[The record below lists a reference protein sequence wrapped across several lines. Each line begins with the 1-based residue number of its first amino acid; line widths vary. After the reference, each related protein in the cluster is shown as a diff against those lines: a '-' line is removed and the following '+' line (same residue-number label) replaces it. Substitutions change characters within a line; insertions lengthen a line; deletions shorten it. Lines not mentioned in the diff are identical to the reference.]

1 MTEHDPQAHTDPAPV
16 SDEVTVELKGPG
28 PEWTSENSY
37 LEHPNPEGIA
47 HHGLGIGEVRDE
59 GTDEELKGPGP
70 EWAHLYEEG

>member
-1 MTEHDPQAHTDPAPV
+1 MTEQQSQTDAAPMA
-16 SDEVTVELKGPG
+16 DEVTVELVKGPG

-47 HHGLGIGEVRDE
+47 QHGLAIDEIRDE
-59 GTDEELKGPGP
+59 GTEDELKGPGP